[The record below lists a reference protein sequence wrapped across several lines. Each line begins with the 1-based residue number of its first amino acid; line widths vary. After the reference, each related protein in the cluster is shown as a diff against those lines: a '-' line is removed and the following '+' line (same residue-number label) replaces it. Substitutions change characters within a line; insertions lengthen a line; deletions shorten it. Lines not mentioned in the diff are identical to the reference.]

1 MTTLAPTEKQL
12 SYALALAVRAGL
24 PATPTTLSAM
34 TRAQVSQFIT
44 DMRNVPAAPRAQA
57 PVEITEGVYR
67 HADTYARVKRAVH
80 GSGNLYAT
88 VLRAGS
94 WEYAPGLVRRLTMAD
109 RLTLE
114 EAKAYGHLY
123 GQCIVCGRTLT
134 DEKSIEA
141 GIGPICAG
149 RL

>member
-1 MTTLAPTEKQL
+1 MTTLAPSPKQI
-12 SYALALAVRAGL
+12 SYALALAARAGFCPDEYAL
-24 PATPTTLSAM
+24 ANMSRAEISRYIGTL
-34 TRAQVSQFIT
+34 Q
-44 DMRNVPAAPRAQA
+44 AAPRAQA

-67 HADTYARVKRAVH
+67 HADTYARVKKAVH